1 MKRTNSANILRMLG
15 VRSWIFETHL
25 RRLDEVTGI
34 ECGTS
39 ETEAHWT
46 RALCKADNP
55 ICPAHPSDDLTINLY
70 EKQGPSYSLYFWNLA
85 DLS

>member
-1 MKRTNSANILRMLG
+1 MHRYTPIIPDKLKKVFLKDLEKKNRKSKLEKDEILIKMKRTNSANILRMLG

-39 ETEAHWT
+39 ETEAH
-46 RALCKADNP
+46 
-55 ICPAHPSDDLTINLY
+55 
-70 EKQGPSYSLYFWNLA
+70 
-85 DLS
+85 